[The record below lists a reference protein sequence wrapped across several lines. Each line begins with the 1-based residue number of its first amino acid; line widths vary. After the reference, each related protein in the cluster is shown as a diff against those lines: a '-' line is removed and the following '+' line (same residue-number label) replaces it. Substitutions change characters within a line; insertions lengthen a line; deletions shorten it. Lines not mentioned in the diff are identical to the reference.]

1 MKYIIKESKIDMLM
15 ADYVNSW
22 IDAKRL
28 IEFDRFIVLENPNGE
43 EGNDIDMEYDGDDG
57 RLWFRREFRYLL
69 TDLFGKSHTETMAF
83 VGKYFE
89 NKFGVEVNK
98 VE

>member
-1 MKYIIKESKIDMLM
+1 MLM
-15 ADYVNSW
+15 TEYLDSW
-22 IDAKRL
+22 VDSRKL

-43 EGNDIDMEYDGDDG
+43 EENDVDMEYDGDDG
-57 RLWFRREFRYLL
+57 RLWMRDSLL
-69 TDLFGKSHTETMAF
+69 NTLIDLFGKSHIETMVF

-89 NKFGVEVNK
+89 YKFGVEVKK

>member
-15 ADYVNSW
+15 TEYLDSW
-22 IDAKRL
+22 VSSRRLAK
-28 IEFDRFIVLENPNGE
+28 FDRFIVLENPNGE
-43 EGNDIDMEYDGDDG
+43 DENDIDMEYDGDDG
-57 RLWFRREFRYLL
+57 RLWFRKEFRHLL
-69 TDLFGKSHTETMAF
+69 IDLFSKSQVETMTF